1 VTPDLL
7 LQENINAVKN
17 KPVMI
22 HVASLKI
29 FMIIILILLSVKVEI
44 NSYGQPSG
52 IKKFYTFLLKRKYL
66 VFLKGIMIFI

>member
-1 VTPDLL
+1 MSEVKDGSLIFGSVAPGLF

-52 IKKFYTFLLKRKYL
+52 IKKN
-66 VFLKGIMIFI
+66 FILFF